1 MVKSL
6 EITRK
11 DLKIEFRSKDTINF
25 MLLFALVTSMMF
37 SVSIPVNEYVAPS
50 LLWLIFMFVGMLG
63 YSKAF
68 LREVEQK
75 TIDCLRIAPINP
87 TSILIG
93 KILYNMILM
102 FLVQVIVLPIFIA
115 LFNLDVANPLLLF
128 LSITLGNIGFVVVIT
143 FLSALVI
150 KSRLRELLIPILAFP
165 IVFPIISLTTL
176 AIKNALLGD
185 LTTEIYEILL
195 FIAGFSVVMFIV
207 ACLTFEYIFID

>member
-102 FLVQVIVLPIFIA
+102 LLVQVIVLPIFIA

-150 KSRLRELLIPILAFP
+150 KSRLKELLIPILAFP
-165 IVFPIISLTTL
+165 IVFPIISLTAL

-185 LTTEIYEILL
+185 LTEIYNILL
-195 FIAGFSVVMFIV
+195 FIAGFSIVMFIV

>member
-102 FLVQVIVLPIFIA
+102 LLVQVIVLPIFIA

-128 LSITLGNIGFVVVIT
+128 ISITLGNIGFVVVIT

-165 IVFPIISLTTL
+165 IVFPIISLTAL

-185 LTTEIYEILL
+185 LTEIYEILL
-195 FIAGFSVVMFIV
+195 FIAGFSIVMFIV

>member
-50 LLWLIFMFVGMLG
+50 LLWLIFIFVGMLG

-102 FLVQVIVLPIFIA
+102 LLVQVIVLPIFIA

-150 KSRLRELLIPILAFP
+150 KSRLKELLIPILAFP
-165 IVFPIISLTTL
+165 IVFPIISLTAL

-185 LTTEIYEILL
+185 LTEIYNILL
-195 FIAGFSVVMFIV
+195 FIAGFSIVMFIV

>member
-6 EITRK
+6 EITKK

-25 MLLFALVTSMMF
+25 MLLFALVTSIMF
-37 SVSIPVNEYVAPS
+37 SVSIPVNEYVVPS

-68 LREVEQK
+68 LREIEQK

-87 TSILIG
+87 TSVLIG

-102 FLVQVIVLPIFIA
+102 LLVQIIVLPIFIA
-115 LFNLDVANPLLLF
+115 LFNLDIANPLLLF

-150 KSRLRELLIPILAFP
+150 KSRVRELLIPILAFP
-165 IVFPIISLTTL
+165 IVFPIISLTVL

-185 LTTEIYEILL
+185 LTGIYGILL
-195 FIAGFSVVMFIV
+195 FIAGFSIVMFIV
-207 ACLTFEYIFID
+207 AYLTFEYIFID